1 MRLDIPPGVHIPVLP
16 GIVDSRSS
24 GRLSVL
30 TTSDYDP
37 AMAAAC
43 QDAGA
48 TVCAIDTMTLE
59 EIFVANVLSRRAGR
73 AA

>member
-1 MRLDIPPGVHIPVLP
+1 
-16 GIVDSRSS
+16 
-24 GRLSVL
+24 VL